1 MSEKAKAQI
10 EVWDPEAVREV
21 LEEMGVVFTED
32 TTWTG
37 YRSHQ
42 NQPADFVV
50 SKAQVGGHYG
60 DVGFEQ
66 RDGKLNMIYDDL
78 DAGAGRTSKFLS
90 EFKKRYSL
98 TATRRLLERYGYRIE
113 EHEDGTFSAHSTM
126 KSAQRMSQHGHG
138 RSAGRQT
145 LRQRLGRG

>member
-21 LEEMGVVFTED
+21 LEEMQVHFKEN

-42 NQPADFVV
+42 NQHADFVV
-50 SKAQVGGHYG
+50 SRTQVGGRYG

-66 RDGKLNMIYDDL
+66 REGKLNLIYDDL
-78 DAGAGRTSKFLS
+78 DYNSGRTGTFIR